1 MELTAE
7 QTKEVASWVRDGAD
21 LNEVQ
26 KRIESDFDIRMT
38 YMDVRFLVLD
48 LDLEIYEEPE
58 PEPEEDEA
66 EEVAAEPE
74 PQDSVTVELDKVVA
88 PGTLVSG
95 TVTFTDGVTSSWM
108 LDQMGRLGLT
118 SADPEYKPSED
129 DVAAFQ
135 LELQEQLKARG
146 L

>member
-21 LNEVQ
+21 LNDVQ

-48 LDLEIYEEPE
+48 LDLEIYEEPD
-58 PEPEEDEA
+58 PEPEEEDVPEEA
-66 EEVAAEPE
+66 EAPE
-74 PQDSVTVELDKVVA
+74 PQDGVTVELDKVVA
-88 PGTLVSG
+88 PGALVSG

-118 SADPEYKPSED
+118 SADPEYKPSDED
-129 DVAAFQ
+129 VTAFQ
-135 LELQEQLKARG
+135 MQLQEQLKARG